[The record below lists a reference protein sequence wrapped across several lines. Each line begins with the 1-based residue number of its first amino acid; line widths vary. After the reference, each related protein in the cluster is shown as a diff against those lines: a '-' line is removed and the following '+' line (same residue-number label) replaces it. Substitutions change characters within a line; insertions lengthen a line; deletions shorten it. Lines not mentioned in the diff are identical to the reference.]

1 MGEMSVPSRS
11 GQALSTPSKTGGGPR
26 SKQAAVASMFKA
38 AKMSSGSNTTLGAAA
53 APIAVAASS
62 AGQPQASSED
72 SAENC
77 RATSAGHRENQVPGN
92 WHPAAANDSTTA
104 ADPAARTDTSRW
116 HDASCQLSS
125 AADEGRPKGHN
136 GGQTNCITTDTAAA
150 AAELAGAAGNTAGGL
165 GAPDCSDEP
174 CSSDAQAAEGNS
186 LNNVDLAEQKR
197 IMHELW
203 LERNALSARIAA
215 KRTAPAS
222 KTGSKRSR
230 LSTLG
235 KGKQTQ
241 LSAMLTKA
249 PPP

>member
-1 MGEMSVPSRS
+1 
-11 GQALSTPSKTGGGPR
+11 
-26 SKQAAVASMFKA
+26 MFKA
-38 AKMSSGSNTTLGAAA
+38 AKMSSGSNTTVGAAA
-53 APIAVAASS
+53 APIIAVAASS
-62 AGQPQASSED
+62 AAQPQATSED
-72 SAENC
+72 SAETG
-77 RATSAGHRENQVPGN
+77 RATTAGHRENQVPGN
-92 WHPAAANDSTTA
+92 QHRAAASDSSVA
-104 ADPAARTDTSRW
+104 ADAAAEIDTSRLD
-116 HDASCQLSS
+116 DASCQLSS
-125 AADEGRPKGHN
+125 AADEGRSEGHN
-136 GGQTNCITTDTAAA
+136 GGQTDCITTDTAAA
-150 AAELAGAAGNTAGGL
+150 AAELAAAAGNDAGGS
-165 GAPDCSDEP
+165 GALDISHEP

-186 LNNVDLAEQKR
+186 LSDVDLAEQKR

>member
-1 MGEMSVPSRS
+1 
-11 GQALSTPSKTGGGPR
+11 
-26 SKQAAVASMFKA
+26 MFKA
-38 AKMSSGSNTTLGAAA
+38 AKMSSGSNTTVATAA
-53 APIAVAASS
+53 APIIAVAASS
-62 AGQPQASSED
+62 AAQPQASSED
-72 SAENC
+72 CAETG
-77 RATSAGHRENQVPGN
+77 RANAAAHRETQTSGN
-92 WHPAAANDSTTA
+92 RHGAAASDSTVA
-104 ADPAARTDTSRW
+104 AAAAAQTDTSRW

-125 AADEGRPKGHN
+125 AAVEGRLEGPN
-136 GGQTNCITTDTAAA
+136 GGQTDCITTDTAAAA
-150 AAELAGAAGNTAGGL
+150 AAELAGAAGNDAGGS
-165 GAPDCSDEP
+165 GAPSISHEP

-186 LNNVDLAEQKR
+186 LSDVDLAEQKR

-215 KRTAPAS
+215 KRIAPAS

>member
-1 MGEMSVPSRS
+1 
-11 GQALSTPSKTGGGPR
+11 
-26 SKQAAVASMFKA
+26 MFKA
-38 AKMSSGSNTTLGAAA
+38 AKMSSGSNTTVGGAAA
-53 APIAVAASS
+53 PIIAVAASS
-62 AGQPQASSED
+62 AG
-72 SAENC
+72 N
-77 RATSAGHRENQVPGN
+77 RHG
-92 WHPAAANDSTTA
+92 AAASDSTVA
-104 ADPAARTDTSRW
+104 ADAAAEIDTSRW
-116 HDASCQLSS
+116 DDASCQLSS
-125 AADEGRPKGHN
+125 AADEGRPDGHN
-136 GGQTNCITTDTAAA
+136 GGQTDCITTDAAAA
-150 AAELAGAAGNTAGGL
+150 AAELAGAARNAAGGS

-186 LNNVDLAEQKR
+186 LNDVDLAEQKR

-203 LERNALSARIAA
+203 LERNALSARTAA
-215 KRTAPAS
+215 KRTAPAT